1 MNKDE
6 LKRELTNRVYMAS
19 GIRTGAIQAFEGK
32 DYAGAIDHATEGIR
46 VVENTAANYPGMGEI
61 FAPYLV
67 TFYGVRA
74 SAQYEW
80 GRAGRNVELLR
91 RAQQD
96 AEKAVNYPSSAYTT
110 REQRSAL
117 QQLLQEIRKAS
128 NGMRW
133 MGKETARESRVSK
146 KRF

>member
-32 DYAGAIDHATEGIR
+32 DYAGAIEHASEGIR
-46 VVENTAANYPGMGEI
+46 LIENTTANYPDMGEI

-74 SAQYEW
+74 SARYEW
-80 GRAGRNVELLR
+80 GHASKNAEMLR
-91 RAQQD
+91 HALSD
-96 AEKAVNYPSSAYTT
+96 VGTASNFPSSAYTS
-110 REQRSAL
+110 RDQRPAM
-117 QQLLQEIRKAS
+117 QQLQRNIQQALNR
-128 NGMRW
+128 MR
-133 MGKETARESRVSK
+133 
-146 KRF
+146 